1 MAKFLN
7 SSATA
12 YHLEE
17 LIRNARERI
26 VLITPCLRFSGRT
39 KELLAE
45 QGALDV
51 RVVYGKNDLQPDEI
65 NWLRGLTFVRTNFC
79 RCLAAKFY
87 LNEEQCIVT
96 SLDLYDFGQVTNN
109 EMGVLISRTDDPELF
124 REASEE
130 AERIIRI
137 SEEVRITVEKV
148 ERVVAPAAARV
159 EDMRGTPGKLSTHRL
174 AKKLGLK
181 TQELLDGLQR
191 LGAIEVAAGQKQL
204 TAHGL
209 KLGGEFRTSTRFG
222 DYFVWPENF
231 ELQEVAANAAR

>member
-17 LIRNARERI
+17 LIRNARARL
-26 VLITPCLRFSGRT
+26 VFITPYLRFSGRT
-39 KELLAE
+39 KEFLAE
-45 QGALDV
+45 QDSLEV
-51 RVVYGKNDLQPDEI
+51 RIVYGKNDLQPDEI
-65 NWLRGLTFVRTNFC
+65 NWLRGLPFVRTHFC

-109 EMGVLISRTDDPELF
+109 EMGVLISRVNDADLY

-130 AERIIRI
+130 ADRIIRI

-148 ERVVAPAAARV
+148 ERVSALAARA
-159 EDMRGTPGKLSTHRL
+159 EDNRGTAGKLSTHRL

-204 TAHGL
+204 TAHGM

-222 DYFVWPENF
+222 DYFIWPENF
-231 ELQEVAANAAR
+231 ELSEVAITESAR